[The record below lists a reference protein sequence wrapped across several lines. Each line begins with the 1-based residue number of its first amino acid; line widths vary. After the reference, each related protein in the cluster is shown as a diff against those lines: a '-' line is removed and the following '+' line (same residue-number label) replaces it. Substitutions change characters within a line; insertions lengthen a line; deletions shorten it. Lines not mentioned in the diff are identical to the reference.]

1 MRLDEYIFKNGYT
14 KSRAKAQ
21 DIILAG
27 CVFVNGIKVTS
38 KSQNIKDADK
48 IDIIQI
54 RKYVSRAGDKLEK
67 AFSEFDIS
75 VKDKICLDIGS
86 STGGF
91 TDCLLQ
97 NGAKKVYALD
107 VGHNQL
113 VYKLRNDKR
122 VISIEDFNAK
132 NIKREMFEE
141 IPSVVVSDVS
151 FISITKI
158 APIIYKELY
167 DLEFWIS
174 LIKPQFE
181 AEKSDIPK
189 GGIIKDDTL
198 RENIINKAINK
209 IEETGFKETDRTQ
222 SPIKGTKGNIE
233 YLSYFI
239 IKKINKKI

>member
-1 MRLDEYIFKNGYT
+1 MRLDEYLFKNGYT
-14 KSRAKAQ
+14 ISRAKAQ

-27 CVFVNGIKVTS
+27 CVFVNDIKVTS
-38 KSQNIKDADK
+38 KSQNIKDTDK
-48 IDIIQI
+48 IDIIQK

-67 AFSEFDIS
+67 AFLEFDIS
-75 VKDKICLDIGS
+75 VKDKICLDIGA

-132 NIKREMFEE
+132 EIKKEMFEE
-141 IPSVVVSDVS
+141 CPSVIVSDVS

-158 APIIYKELY
+158 APIIYREFE

-181 AEKSDIPK
+181 AEKSEIPK
-189 GGIIKDDTL
+189 GGIIRDDIL
-198 RENIINKAINK
+198 RENIVHKAIKK
-209 IEETGFKETDRTQ
+209 IEEIGFKEINQTI

-233 YLSYFI
+233 YLAYFVRS
-239 IKKINKKI
+239 K